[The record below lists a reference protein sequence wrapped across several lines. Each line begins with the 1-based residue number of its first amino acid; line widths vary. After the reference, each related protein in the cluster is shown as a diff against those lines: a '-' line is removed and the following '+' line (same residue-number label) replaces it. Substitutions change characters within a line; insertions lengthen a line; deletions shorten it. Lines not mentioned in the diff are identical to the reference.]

1 MRTLNLAT
9 NPKHRILKVNLKQ
22 DMERSKVVDL
32 ARSTPIEIV
41 KKDGSFESFIWTY
54 YTKSSI
60 HMKRNNVECRKGPY
74 HYLFIL
80 TNEKAMCH

>member
-41 KKDGSFESFIWTY
+41 KKYETP
-54 YTKSSI
+54 
-60 HMKRNNVECRKGPY
+60 RK
-74 HYLFIL
+74 
-80 TNEKAMCH
+80 